1 MNYSIP
7 FVCAFGIITVFCS
20 LIVIVILSSAMSAVV
35 RKLEKPAPAAAAKPR
50 AAAPV
55 SAPKAAASAAPEQ
68 DPQLMAAITA
78 ALAEDLGVGFQNV
91 RITAIKKI
99 LEIGEN

>member
-7 FVCAFGIITVFCS
+7 FVCAFGLITVFCS

-35 RKLEKPAPAAAAKPR
+35 RKLEKPAPAAAKLR

-55 SAPKAAASAAPEQ
+55 SAPKAAAPEQ

-99 LEIGEN
+99 

>member
-1 MNYSIP
+1 M
-7 FVCAFGIITVFCS
+7 FCS

-35 RKLEKPAPAAAAKPR
+35 RKLEKPAPAAAKPR

-55 SAPKAAASAAPEQ
+55 SAPKAAAPEQ

-99 LEIGEN
+99 